1 MTLKLS
7 KFTPEQQ
14 FQLNGLFYKIGI
26 WMSHADDAGETNDAS
41 DLAEEAQLFDVLEK
55 MAKTYKAFPL
65 IMEMADNAVSQ
76 SGYHEKWKT
85 DSDGAVA
92 EAAIVAGMI
101 KTMASK
107 DELAAFKG
115 ACMQVA
121 TDVAKA
127 YQEDEYHTEVNHG
140 MDYDVLVEKVA
151 NFFAR
156 ISNRKLYEEMNI
168 SPAEDNALSEL
179 ANALRNV

>member
-1 MTLKLS
+1 VTLELS
-7 KFTPEQQ
+7 KFTPDQQ
-14 FQLNGLFYKIGI
+14 FQLSGLFYKIGI
-26 WMSHADDAGETNDAS
+26 WMSHADDAGES
-41 DLAEEAQLFDVLEK
+41 DHGSDVAEEAQLYNVLEK

-65 IMEMADNAVSQ
+65 IKEMADNAVSQ
-76 SGYHEKWKT
+76 SGYHAQWKAE
-85 DSDGAVA
+85 SDNAVA
-92 EAAIVAGMI
+92 EAAIVARML
-101 KTMASK
+101 KAAASQQ
-107 DELAAFKG
+107 ELDAFKG

-127 YQEDEYHTEVNHG
+127 YQEDEYHTDVNHG
-140 MDYDVLVEKVA
+140 MDYDVFVEKVA